1 MKQSLIVTLNMIPE
15 DHLVGLITFGTVVQ
29 VYDLAYTECVKSY
42 VFRGDKEIT
51 VGKVQELL
59 SSFRVAGGQPKNQPD
74 PLARLLMPR
83 GQCEFQLSTILED
96 LQPDPWPVQP
106 GHRPLRCTGA
116 ACSLAS
122 ALLELGFT
130 GSASRLM
137 LFIGGAFTL
146 GSEKLHNHN
155 HNHNPNHKGHPNPN
169 HNRNLFKVPVLSGL
183 GRQYRRI
190 SKKESDLIR
199 SCREGQRLITQR
211 QTNSMIGFLRDL

>member
-1 MKQSLIVTLNMIPE
+1 MG
-15 DHLVGLITFGTVVQ
+15 LVTFGTVVQ
-29 VYDLAYTECVKSY
+29 VYDHAYTDCVKSY

-59 SSFRVAGGQPKNQPD
+59 GSFRRAGPQGQQQAGQPQPD
-74 PLARLLMPR
+74 PLHRLLMPR

-122 ALLELGFT
+122 ALLELGFN

-137 LFIGGAFTL
+137 LFIGGACTL
-146 GSEKLHNHN
+146 G
-155 HNHNPNHKGHPNPN
+155 PG
-169 HNRNLFKVPVLSGL
+169 
-183 GRQYRRI
+183 
-190 SKKESDLIR
+190 
-199 SCREGQRLITQR
+199 
-211 QTNSMIGFLRDL
+211 